1 MEIVCE
7 SCGGT
12 GFVKEESGAVRLCDC
27 RFTSSDINALLLI
40 PPRFHDAE
48 IENFNV
54 ESNADW
60 RASVEA
66 RAFVNEFNPES
77 GKGLTF
83 VGPPGVGK
91 THLAVG
97 VLKKIYI
104 EKGIKGAFFDTK
116 DLIYRLKS
124 LIEEKK
130 INQAIKKILSLPL
143 IVLDDLGSEM
153 LSDWQ
158 KEILSYIISYRYNH
172 LKSTIITTNY
182 SIEAGEGNGE
192 RKSDRRPKVYLSER
206 IGPSTTSRLIQM
218 NRVVHLTGR
227 DRRKNIILF
236 NDDGLKS

>member
-12 GFVKEESGAVRLCDC
+12 GFIKEESGAVRLCDC
-27 RFTSSDINALLLI
+27 RFASSDINTLLLI
-40 PPRFHDAE
+40 PPRFHNAE
-48 IENFNV
+48 IENFRV

-66 RAFVNEFNPES
+66 RAFVKEFDPES

-104 EKGIKGAFFDTK
+104 ERGIKGAFFDTK

-158 KEILSYIISYRYNH
+158 RELLSYIISYRYNH

-182 SIEAGEGNGE
+182 PIEPGDGEGETQKGL
-192 RKSDRRPKVYLSER
+192 KVHLSER
-206 IGPSTTSRLIQM
+206 IDPSTTSRLIQM
-218 NRVVHLTGR
+218 NRVVHLTGK
-227 DRRKNIILF
+227 DRRKNIQMF
-236 NDDGLKS
+236 SDDGLKS

>member
-1 MEIVCE
+1 MEILCDN
-7 SCGGT
+7 CGGT

-27 RFTSSDINALLLI
+27 RFTSTNINTLLLI
-40 PPRFHDAE
+40 PPRFHSAE

-54 ESNADW
+54 ETNADW

-66 RAFVNEFNPES
+66 RAFVKEFDAES
-77 GKGLTF
+77 GTGLTF

-97 VLKKIYI
+97 VLKKIYM

-130 INQAIKKILSLPL
+130 INQAIKKILSLPI

-158 KEILSYIISYRYNH
+158 RELLSYIISYRYNH

-182 SIEAGEGNGE
+182 LIEPAEGEEDKEMGL
-192 RKSDRRPKVYLSER
+192 KVYLSER
-206 IGPSTTSRLIQM
+206 IDPSTTSRLIQM
-218 NRVVHLTGR
+218 NRIVHLTGK
-227 DRRKNIILF
+227 DRRKNIGLF
-236 NDDGLKS
+236 TDDGLKS

>member
-7 SCGGT
+7 YCGGT

-27 RFTSSDINALLLI
+27 RFTSSNINDLLLI
-40 PPRFHDAE
+40 PPRFHNAE
-48 IENFNV
+48 IENFRV

-66 RAFVNEFNPES
+66 RAFVKEFDPGS

-97 VLKKIYI
+97 VLKKIYM
-104 EKGIKGAFFDTK
+104 ERGIKGAFFDTK

-124 LIEEKK
+124 LIEEKR

-158 KEILSYIISYRYNH
+158 RELLSYIISYRYNH

-182 SIEAGEGNGE
+182 PIEPEDREGE
-192 RKSDRRPKVYLSER
+192 RDKGLKVYLSER
-206 IGPSTTSRLIQM
+206 IDPSTTSRLLQM

-227 DRRKNIILF
+227 DKRKNIWMF
-236 NDDGLKS
+236 SDDGLKS